1 MRFLVIAIG
10 IISAL
15 GCAAL
20 GYFAYPLAS
29 LPSSE
34 IEKYQTLLAAALALI
49 GAVLAALA
57 ALGGTF
63 AERDVQREVGK
74 ATEEAIRIRARGLLM
89 NIMNTAW
96 LMVHTDTDVFESA
109 FAGDRQRATMRAQ
122 IETARRALDKMHDD
136 VPKVH
141 SRRISDVV
149 QVLNAMSKVLEGS
162 ERLLEALDV
171 LHQASDP
178 KREISDLVR
187 KTETEYSL
195 ASVDNAAA
203 VICSDRQPIWT
214 TSLPKPA
221 RHGGLTTLLACQGH
235 YGVLKP
241 RDPLA
246 PVTED
251 ELAAASKF
259 IVMAGP

>member
-34 IEKYQTLLAAALALI
+34 IEKYQTLLA
-49 GAVLAALA
+49 AALA

-171 LHQASDP
+171 LHQV
-178 KREISDLVR
+178 SDLVR